1 MKAAGITAP
10 LAIRKE
16 CAPIAQRD
24 TLRKTENA
32 FLLINA
38 PKDLTSKII
47 NVFLVSTTVNPVRT
61 LRLVTLVKK
70 VSFTNT
76 TILGGLL
83 NGTLGVK
90 NAQITVPN
98 VDSMENVSTVTRL
111 SLWIK
116 TEFVSLKL
124 IFVKEESSII
134 EKTETVKLA

>member
-10 LAIRKE
+10 LVIRKE
-16 CAPIAQRD
+16 YAPIAQRD
-24 TLRKTENA
+24 TLRITENA
-32 FLLINA
+32 SLLINA
-38 PKDLTSKII
+38 PRDLTSKII
-47 NVFLVSTTVNPVRT
+47 NVFLVSTTVNPVQT
-61 LRLVTLVKK
+61 LRIVTLVKK
-70 VSFTNT
+70 VSSSNI

-83 NGTLGVK
+83 NGTFGVI

-116 TEFVSLKL
+116 MEFVSLKL

>member
-16 CAPIAQRD
+16 YAPIAQRD

-32 FLLINA
+32 SLLINA

-47 NVFLVSTTVNPVRT
+47 NVFLVSTTVNPVKT

-70 VSFTNT
+70 VSSTNI